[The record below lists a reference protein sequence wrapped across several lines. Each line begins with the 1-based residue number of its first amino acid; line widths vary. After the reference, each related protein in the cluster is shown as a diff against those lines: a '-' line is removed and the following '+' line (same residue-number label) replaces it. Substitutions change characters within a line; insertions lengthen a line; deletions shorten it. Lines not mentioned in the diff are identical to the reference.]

1 MVQTFHTDSAP
12 AAIGPYSQATRHG
25 DTVYVSGQIPIDPA
39 TGEFVEGGV
48 VEQARQVLTNV
59 SAVLEAAGTDLGH
72 ALQVTVL
79 LASMDDFAAVNEVYG
94 TFFSEPYPARM
105 AFAAAALP
113 RGAKVEIAVIA
124 AAGDGA

>member
-48 VEQARQVLTNV
+48 VEQARRQ
-59 SAVLEAAGTDLGH
+59 LEDLVR
-72 ALQVTVL
+72 LSVFL
-79 LASMDDFAAVNEVYG
+79 RC
-94 TFFSEPYPARM
+94 ARCSR
-105 AFAAAALP
+105 A
-113 RGAKVEIAVIA
+113 R
-124 AAGDGA
+124 